1 MWTFDDFPA
10 EKVEASYGFSP
21 SAEWLEHVRLS
32 SVRTGRGCSG
42 SFVSKDGLIL
52 TNHHCIHT
60 CIQQLSTKRSD
71 LVEAGFFAAR
81 TKDERRCPNFE
92 ISQLVEIGDV
102 TDKVLAATKGKTGEA
117 YTNAKKAVV
126 AQIEGACTTSDK
138 VRCDVVSL
146 YRGGRYH
153 LYTYRRYQDVRLVF
167 APEVGVA
174 FFGGD
179 PDNFNFPRYNLD
191 FGLLRAFDDG
201 KPAKVQHHL
210 QWSKKGPDEGSLV
223 FVSGHPGSTQRL
235 LTVAQLA
242 YQRDTALP
250 ERLMSLAELR
260 GRLHEMGRRS
270 AENERIARRTLLG
283 VENGFKAL
291 KGRREALADSAFF
304 AKKARAEESL
314 QAKVKADP
322 KLSKQVGDAWG
333 EIARAQ
339 AKARDM
345 RYDLRYQEY
354 HRGFGSRLLRIAH
367 TLVRWS
373 DEKSKPNA
381 ERLPEFGQARSARVK
396 ASLFS
401 KAPIYPQL
409 EVTMLAF
416 SLEQLRRDLGP
427 DHAFVRE
434 VLGKYSPQRLAE
446 RLVKGTRLAKVEQRK
461 TLYEADAKTL
471 QASKDPMIQL
481 ARVLD
486 RHGRVV
492 RKKYETE
499 VESVITRASE
509 RIAAARFALLGL
521 SVYPDATS
529 SLRLSYGTVAG
540 FEHLGQEV
548 TPFTHF
554 AGLEARVTG
563 QAPFALPKK
572 FKARRSKIS
581 GSQPLNFVTTNDII
595 GGNSGSPIINEAGDL
610 VGLVF
615 DGNIY
620 SLGGAYGFDERINR
634 TVAVHSGAI
643 IEALDK
649 VYGAQRLVEEL
660 AP

>member
-1 MWTFDDFPA
+1 

-92 ISQLVEIGDV
+92 ISQLVEISDV
-102 TDKVLAATKGKTGEA
+102 TEKVLAATKGKTGEA
-117 YTNAKKAVV
+117 YTNARKAVV
-126 AQIEGACTTSDK
+126 AQLEGACTTSDK

-146 YRGGRYH
+146 YRGGRYN

-291 KGRREALADSAFF
+291 K
-304 AKKARAEESL
+304 
-314 QAKVKADP
+314 
-322 KLSKQVGDAWG
+322 
-333 EIARAQ
+333 
-339 AKARDM
+339 
-345 RYDLRYQEY
+345 
-354 HRGFGSRLLRIAH
+354 
-367 TLVRWS
+367 
-373 DEKSKPNA
+373 
-381 ERLPEFGQARSARVK
+381 
-396 ASLFS
+396 
-401 KAPIYPQL
+401 
-409 EVTMLAF
+409 
-416 SLEQLRRDLGP
+416 
-427 DHAFVRE
+427 
-434 VLGKYSPQRLAE
+434 
-446 RLVKGTRLAKVEQRK
+446 
-461 TLYEADAKTL
+461 
-471 QASKDPMIQL
+471 
-481 ARVLD
+481 
-486 RHGRVV
+486 
-492 RKKYETE
+492 
-499 VESVITRASE
+499 
-509 RIAAARFALLGL
+509 
-521 SVYPDATS
+521 
-529 SLRLSYGTVAG
+529 
-540 FEHLGQEV
+540 
-548 TPFTHF
+548 
-554 AGLEARVTG
+554 
-563 QAPFALPKK
+563 
-572 FKARRSKIS
+572 
-581 GSQPLNFVTTNDII
+581 
-595 GGNSGSPIINEAGDL
+595 
-610 VGLVF
+610 
-615 DGNIY
+615 
-620 SLGGAYGFDERINR
+620 
-634 TVAVHSGAI
+634 
-643 IEALDK
+643 
-649 VYGAQRLVEEL
+649 
-660 AP
+660 